1 VIINVQNGLTVAAG
15 SSIADPSVPASAIR
29 WNLVSGNVSVGG
41 NGAALGVFYAPNSD
55 LDIGGTGDFSGAI
68 SARNVTV
75 SGNGGIHIDEDA
87 VSGVTFN
94 QPISTTTISTVGYT
108 ATSYSLWR
116 ITQALN

>member
-55 LDIGGTGDFSGAI
+55 LDIGGTGDFYGATMPALRADATYETSPVSCLMKSTAYRSG
-68 SARNVTV
+68 
-75 SGNGGIHIDEDA
+75 
-87 VSGVTFN
+87 F
-94 QPISTTTISTVGYT
+94 
-108 ATSYSLWR
+108 
-116 ITQALN
+116 